1 MIGKLSG
8 VLEYRADD
16 HVLLDVRGVGY
27 IVFCSD
33 RTLASLPAVG
43 TVLALY
49 TDLIVREDL
58 LQLFGFTSLQ
68 EKEWHRLLMSVQ
80 GVGAKAS
87 LAILSTLGPE
97 GVSRAIALGD
107 WNAVKSARGIGPKT
121 AQRVVNELKDKA
133 PKVMAMGGTL
143 GLALGT
149 QNAEPGEGVGED
161 ANHVAGADDEAV
173 VEGALSAGGAKGSA
187 KVSAAASTA
196 ASRVSAQ
203 SDALSA
209 LSNLGYAPGEAAGAV
224 AEAAGA
230 APEAETSVL
239 IRAALKLLAP
249 KG

>member
-149 QNAEPGEGVGED
+149 QNAELGVGED